1 MKVGEEGG
9 EETSGNCLSYP
20 VIFVDGSVALR
31 GQYGSP
37 SFGGAFVEDASLV
50 KWYLQQDDLNAWQA
64 GSDSWHG
71 EPDSKLYI
79 SDIAWGDNLYA
90 RDWTTHSVV
99 RVETVLY
106 ASHEPMTEF
115 EMAYLFG
122 EGPDEMQGTNGVTS
136 ESSSPTVFTPQTRL
150 TIQRWMP
157 ESVEL
162 IWDTE
167 TKLWIGAE
175 DPIVSGGYSAEINV
189 KGKVVF
195 GYNWFVQRTADPDDG
210 TGLYRITM
218 RLEDSDAVID
228 YENGLTYVD
237 VGITDAAAGGGGG
250 GGGNGGNGGALNLV
264 ADFEAGP
271 TTGVAPLRVF
281 FDDASTGKPIS
292 WLWNFGDENT
302 STEQNPI
309 HVYPVSGTYTVRL
322 TIEKGTQTDTET
334 KYDYITVT
342 GVLPETGTTM
352 HIETIDMDHSKKGK
366 MHYVETTV
374 TVNDENQE
382 AVSNATVE
390 LLMILPDSSTKTKSL
405 RTGENGTVTFYVN
418 SRLDGEYVSEVID
431 VSHSSREYKPDD
443 NDVETRSL
451 MVY

>member
-1 MKVGEEGG
+1 M
-9 EETSGNCLSYP
+9 
-20 VIFVDGSVALR
+20 
-31 GQYGSP
+31 
-37 SFGGAFVEDASLV
+37 
-50 KWYLQQDDLNAWQA
+50 
-64 GSDSWHG
+64 
-71 EPDSKLYI
+71 
-79 SDIAWGDNLYA
+79 GDNLFA

-106 ASHEPMTEF
+106 ASYGPMTEF
-115 EMAYLFG
+115 EMAYLYG
-122 EGPDEMQGTNGVTS
+122 EGPDEMQGTNGETFG
-136 ESSSPTVFTPQTRL
+136 SSSPTVFTPQAYL

-162 IWDTE
+162 IWDPE
-167 TKLWIGAE
+167 SKLWVGAE

-195 GYNWFVQRTADPDDG
+195 GYNWFVQRTTED

-218 RLEDSDAVID
+218 WLENSVAVIGEL
-228 YENGLTYVD
+228 YGLTYVD

-250 GGGNGGNGGALNLV
+250 GGGNGGDGGASNLV

-309 HVYPVSGTYTVRL
+309 HVYPVPGIYTVRL

-342 GVLPETGTTM
+342 GVLPESGTTM

-366 MHYVETTV
+366 MHYVDTTV

-390 LLMILPDSSTKTKSL
+390 LLTIFPDSSIKIKSL
-405 RTGENGTVTFYVN
+405 STGEDGAVTFYVH
-418 SRLDGEYVSEVID
+418 SPLDGEYISKVIS
-431 VSHSSREYKPDD
+431 VSHPSREYEPDD
-443 NDVETRSL
+443 NDVETISL
-451 MVY
+451 VVH